1 MVSGLKPAL
10 NFQAISHAIR
20 ERAERGGGDF
30 TSIKHSLNNGL
41 SGKQRRNK
49 RMVCIVKESFVDLD
63 LDPAGSASFLRILI
77 R

>member
-30 TSIKHSLNNGL
+30 TSIKHSFTTAAYQENRGEIN
-41 SGKQRRNK
+41 
-49 RMVCIVKESFVDLD
+49 
-63 LDPAGSASFLRILI
+63 AWYA
-77 R
+77 